1 MICKVCVH
9 KKKTNQQYI
18 LKSLQIALLLGISL
32 LGGCAMATEE
42 PSFIVSL
49 AQGDFQIRDYPAL
62 VVAEVS
68 VAGDRK
74 QAASNGFRL
83 LAGYIFG
90 GNTRNQSIAMTAPV
104 IQKEATNEKIA
115 MTAPVIQSGGDGN
128 WVIRF
133 IMPAGATLDTLPQ
146 PNDPKVALRIIA
158 PERVAVVRFSGLA
171 REEAVASNTAA
182 LQNFIVAHQLQ
193 ATGVPALAQYNPPWT
208 LWFVRRNEV
217 MISVAR

>member
-1 MICKVCVH
+1 MKAI
-9 KKKTNQQYI
+9 I
-18 LKSLQIALLLGISL
+18 LVLIAGLILWGAIS
-32 LGGCAMATEE
+32 MATKE
-42 PSFIVSL
+42 PPFTVEFS
-49 AQGDFQIRDYPAL
+49 QGNFELRDYPAL
-62 VVAEVS
+62 AVAEVS
-68 VAGDRK
+68 VSGERKEAAGK
-74 QAASNGFRL
+74 GFRL

-104 IQKEATNEKIA
+104 TQQEATNETIA

-146 PNDPKVALRIIA
+146 PNDPKVELRMIA

-171 REEAVASNTAA
+171 REKAVASNTAA
-182 LQNFIVAHQLQ
+182 LQSFIVAHQLQ

-208 LWFVRRNEV
+208 LWFMRRNEV